1 MSPAP
6 RNLTLRQSVALAWRT
21 LRSMRTALVL
31 LLLLALG
38 SIVGSVIPQI
48 PNSPDRVNRFLVDH
62 PLLGRF
68 YEHAGF
74 FDVFGSW
81 WFVLIMALLFV
92 SLVACLVPR
101 TRAAVRNVRQR
112 PMQAREIDAFP
123 QYAERTVRAEPQ
135 VAIASSQRVLRR
147 RMFRV
152 NRGESAL
159 AADKGALRELGS
171 LVFHWAFLLLLVGS
185 IYGKGTGFTGKALV
199 VEGETW
205 TDGAANYDGTI
216 RAGRFFDGDFT
227 GVGLR
232 LRGFEDTYRRT
243 GTPMDFVSHVD
254 LLDPDGRLVRTADI
268 RVNHPAVFGGLRFF
282 QFGFG
287 WAPVIEVR
295 DGDRLLYS
303 GPVPFA
309 HQTPPTGVPELALP
323 WEGVVKVP
331 SVGPG
336 LGIEFT
342 LWPDSGAFLQ
352 FQTTGEPVPMLGADH
367 PIMFFTAWKGPL
379 LDPSPRALD
388 TSVMRKWASGTLG
401 ERQTCALATNECRS
415 AGEDG
420 PAPGELTISF
430 PSIRQYSI
438 FQVSRDRGVPLVLL
452 AAILILLGLLPA
464 LYTSR
469 RKVWVRAEPNGEG
482 TVLKVG
488 GFALQ
493 RKPQFEEEF
502 AKLVEELERASGEKV
517 GAP

>member
-6 RNLTLRQSVALAWRT
+6 RHLTLRQSVALVWRT
-21 LRSMRTALVL
+21 LRSMRTALAL

-38 SIVGSVIPQI
+38 SIVGSLVPQI

-68 YEHAGF
+68 YDRAGF

-81 WFVLIMALLFV
+81 WFVLIMTLLFV

-123 QYAERTVRAEPQ
+123 QYAERTVQAEPQ
-135 VAIASSQRVLRR
+135 EAIDSSQRVLRR

-152 NRGESAL
+152 SRAEGAL
-159 AADKGALRELGS
+159 AADKGSLRELGS

-216 RAGRFFDGDFT
+216 RAGRFFDDDFT

-254 LLDPDGRLVRTADI
+254 LLDPDGGFARSADI

-295 DGDRLLYS
+295 EGERLLYA

-309 HQTPPTGVPELALP
+309 HQAPPEGVPELALP
-323 WEGVVKVP
+323 WDGIVKVP
-331 SVGPG
+331 SVAPG
-336 LGIEFT
+336 LGIQFT

-352 FQTTGEPVPMLGADH
+352 FQQTGEPVPMLKADH
-367 PIMFFTAWKGPL
+367 PVMFFTTWKGPL
-379 LDPSPRALD
+379 LDPSPRSLD
-388 TSVMRKWASGTLG
+388 TSVMQKGRSGVLG
-401 ERQTCALATNECRS
+401 EGQTCSLSTTKCWGP
-415 AGEDG
+415 GERT
-420 PAPGELTISF
+420 PGAEELTISF

-438 FQVSRDRGVPLVLL
+438 FQVSRDRGVPIVLL